1 MEQAS
6 LHPKVDEIT
15 DLGAAGVVVE
25 YHIRG
30 VEPGGGAT
38 RFVFRYRNGTGRR
51 RHCSS
56 RGDWRKELKISRLR
70 VVVCFKNPPNWVEPG
85 ALGVGENGV
94 AETAG
99 RSSKRLPKR
108 QESAAGARRGNCRQE
123 RKSCTAARGESVE
136 SVDRRP

>member
-25 YHIRG
+25 YHVRG

-56 RGDWRKELKISRLR
+56 RGDWRKELKSSRLR
-70 VVVCFKNPPNWVEPG
+70 VVVCCKNPPNWVEPG
-85 ALGVGENGV
+85 AVGRRREWSRGDSWKKQEEA
-94 AETAG
+94 AEKARKCSWST
-99 RSSKRLPKR
+99 KR
-108 QESAAGARRGNCRQE
+108 QLQTGKEKLHG
-123 RKSCTAARGESVE
+123 CTR
-136 SVDRRP
+136 